1 MPLRAAYRSWLA
13 ILPGVWYIS
22 TFRPRSRRRRAR
34 LAVSSR
40 SSARGRTTSTWVGHL
55 GPNGRRC
62 SAKRLAKRRG
72 GAGGNAAAGG
82 FGGGKGAGGGLVG
95 ATGTEGAGGG
105 GFGRR
110 GL

>member
-22 TFRPRSRRRRAR
+22 TFRPRSRRRGAR

-62 SAKRLAKRRG
+62 SAKSLAKRRG
-72 GAGGNAAAGG
+72 GGEGRNHPGGVGGVKGTAGGLHRGPRH
-82 FGGGKGAGGGLVG
+82 
-95 ATGTEGAGGG
+95 E
-105 GFGRR
+105 GRR
-110 GL
+110 GGEF